1 LRTKDHRPEPH
12 ASQQH
17 FVLGGIPPL
26 TRGGFD
32 ALSEPYYECRADTR
46 MKMAVL
52 RSFLRPRAPDI
63 SMAALTTFLTSTPKG
78 PEKFAT
84 ILSRE
89 AKQLLAM
96 AGMNIGR
103 CCGENLRFGLLMR
116 RAGWLIDCN

>member
-1 LRTKDHRPEPH
+1 
-12 ASQQH
+12 
-17 FVLGGIPPL
+17 VLGGIPPL

-63 SMAALTTFLTSTPKG
+63 PMAALTTFLTSTPKG

-96 AGMNIGR
+96 DRYEHRLGVES
-103 CCGENLRFGLLMR
+103 CLLCR
-116 RAGWLIDCN
+116 SRHSDPAVKWACWDCPAEC

>member
-1 LRTKDHRPEPH
+1 
-12 ASQQH
+12 
-17 FVLGGIPPL
+17 VLGGIPPL

-32 ALSEPYYECRADTR
+32 ALSEPYYECRAGTR

-63 SMAALTTFLTSTPKG
+63 PMAALTTFLTSTPKG

-96 AGMNIGR
+96 DRYEHRAL
-103 CCGENLRFGLLMR
+103 LRRKLAFRALDEAR
-116 RAGWLIDCN
+116 RLANRL

>member
-1 LRTKDHRPEPH
+1 
-12 ASQQH
+12 
-17 FVLGGIPPL
+17 VLGGIPPL

-32 ALSEPYYECRADTR
+32 ALSEPYYECRAGTR

-63 SMAALTTFLTSTPKG
+63 PMAALTTFLTW

-96 AGMNIGR
+96 DRYEHRAL
-103 CCGENLRFGLLMR
+103 LRRKLAFRALDEAR
-116 RAGWLIDCN
+116 RLANRLQ